1 MTKSIFPI
9 LLLYLELL
17 LCLTSI
23 NGMARSDKMLQPHLL
38 EDQNPKAILNLS
50 KIKNRMSKQF
60 KDNLFSSSEAVNNDA
75 NVAMSLVDA
84 LQNWADALEA
94 QISMMRVEVLE
105 LKTSNRKLTEEVS
118 DLKSEN
124 VQTKTQLETLGQS
137 FMEFKGENKGVQEDI
152 RVMSSSFGDFIDHF
166 NDFTVSVTVNFTG
179 VNKTMEVM
187 KENMTTYLEDNKTI
201 EKVKNSILEELKEID
216 YVNHDIK

>member
-23 NGMARSDKMLQPHLL
+23 NGMARSDKMLQPHLSL
-38 EDQNPKAILNLS
+38 LSEDQNPKAILNLS

-105 LKTSNRKLTEEVS
+105 LKTSNRKL
-118 DLKSEN
+118 LKKS
-124 VQTKTQLETLGQS
+124 L
-137 FMEFKGENKGVQEDI
+137 I
-152 RVMSSSFGDFIDHF
+152 
-166 NDFTVSVTVNFTG
+166 
-179 VNKTMEVM
+179 
-187 KENMTTYLEDNKTI
+187 
-201 EKVKNSILEELKEID
+201 
-216 YVNHDIK
+216 